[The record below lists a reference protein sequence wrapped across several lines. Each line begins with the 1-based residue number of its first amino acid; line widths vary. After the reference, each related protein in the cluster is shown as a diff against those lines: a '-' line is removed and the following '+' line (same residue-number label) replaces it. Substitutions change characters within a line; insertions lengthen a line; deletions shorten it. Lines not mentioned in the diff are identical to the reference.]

1 MSLKSISNQSATCCN
16 AQNTYLKI
24 KLAQQNLTN
33 MKFSDS
39 TKQAI
44 ANATGL
50 VYLADNLE
58 KRAATE
64 GEEVAKMLRFYC
76 PTREAHQVIEET
88 VLPDIKATNPGFDY
102 PGSGDVPEPP
112 VEEVLKALK
121 ASIVFDEASYN
132 AIVDEEYRKQ
142 WTWEQSK
149 PSMPWLVVDIEK
161 TKEDAVVDLKMTAGN
176 AAVVFAASCDS
187 VGTRSEDSATL
198 TTGYKRVMFEC
209 IKDLQVSSPWEQNFV
224 VTAKQGDTIVTAEAV
239 CPAEPVDPPVPE
251 KQLPEVTSTME
262 PNVVANKDFEFEVAT
277 TANDYKNTMVYA
289 LLSTEATTSDINKI
303 QYWEP
308 NEEVPSWHDLQ
319 ASEDGSYRFGPE
331 SGFPLLD
338 TASKFKLNMK
348 STGSFDFKVSIKTIE
363 DNKTL
368 CSINERLEVS
378 AKKSIKSIAAAFVH
392 DEASYNEYVDAAY
405 REQYDFEASKD
416 SMPWLVVD
424 IDKADAEARPQLAIK
439 AGNAEVVFAES
450 CDNVGSRS
458 NENKTLTLNANVAKY
473 AMFEC
478 IKDLQVAEPFGIKWT
493 VAAQVEDEAALS
505 ASVDAPVKQK
515 ATRAAKK

>member
-1 MSLKSISNQSATCCN
+1 M
-16 AQNTYLKI
+16 
-24 KLAQQNLTN
+24 KL
-33 MKFSDS
+33 KFSEDI
-39 TKQAI
+39 KQAI

-58 KRAATE
+58 KRDVSD
-64 GEEVAKMLRFYC
+64 GEEVAKMLRFYG
-76 PTREAHQVIEET
+76 TSREAHEVINASA
-88 VLPDIKATNPGFDY
+88 LPAIKASNPGFDY
-102 PGSGDVPEPP
+102 PGSGDEPQPP
-112 VEEVLKALK
+112 VEAILKAVN
-121 ASIVFDEASYN
+121 AAIVFDEASYN
-132 AIVDEEYRKQ
+132 AIVDAEYRDQ

-149 PSMPWLVVDIEK
+149 ISMPWLVVDIDK
-161 TKEDAVVDLKMTAGN
+161 TKADTPIDLSMTVGN
-176 AAVVFAASCDS
+176 AIVVFAASCDD
-187 VGTRSEDSATL
+187 VGTRSKDSTTL

-209 IKDLQVSSPWEQNFV
+209 IKDLQVASPWEQNFV

-239 CPAEPVDPPVPE
+239 CPAEPADPPVPE

-308 NEEVPSWHDLQ
+308 NEEVPSWHDLP

-348 STGSFDFKVSIKTIE
+348 TVGNFDFTIAIKTVE

-392 DEASYNEYVDAAY
+392 DEASYNEHVDAAY
-405 REQYDFEASKD
+405 REQWTWEQSKD
-416 SMPWLVVD
+416 SMPWLVVN

-439 AGNAEVVFAES
+439 AGEAEVEFAEF
-450 CDNVGSRS
+450 CDTVGERS
-458 NENKTLTLNANVAKY
+458 NGNKTLTLNANIAKY

-493 VAAQVEDEAALS
+493 VTAQVVDEEALS
-505 ASVDAPVKQK
+505 ASVDAP
-515 ATRAAKK
+515 AKVEA

>member
-1 MSLKSISNQSATCCN
+1 M
-16 AQNTYLKI
+16 
-24 KLAQQNLTN
+24 KL
-33 MKFSDS
+33 KFSEDI
-39 TKQAI
+39 KQAI

-58 KRAATE
+58 KRDVSD
-64 GEEVAKMLRFYC
+64 GEEVAKMLRFYG
-76 PTREAHQVIEET
+76 TSREAHEVINAS
-88 VLPDIKATNPGFDY
+88 VLPAIKASNPGFDY
-102 PGSGDVPEPP
+102 PGSGDEPQPP
-112 VEEVLKALK
+112 VEAILKAVN
-121 ASIVFDEASYN
+121 AAIVFDEASYN
-132 AIVDEEYRKQ
+132 AIVDAEYRDQ

-149 PSMPWLVVDIEK
+149 ISMPWLVVDIDK
-161 TKEDAVVDLKMTAGN
+161 TKADTPIDLSMTVGN
-176 AAVVFAASCDS
+176 AIVVFAASCDD
-187 VGTRSEDSATL
+187 VGTRSEDSTTL

-209 IKDLQVSSPWEQNFV
+209 IKDLQVASPWEQNFV

-308 NEEVPSWHDLQ
+308 NEEVPSWHDLP

-348 STGSFDFKVSIKTIE
+348 STGSFDFKVSIMTIE
-363 DNKTL
+363 DNTEL

-378 AKKSIKSIAAAFVH
+378 AKKSIKSIAATFVH
-392 DEASYNEYVDAAY
+392 DEASYNEHVDAAY
-405 REQYDFEASKD
+405 REQWTWEQSKD
-416 SMPWLVVD
+416 SMPWLVVN

-439 AGNAEVVFAES
+439 AGEAEVEFAES
-450 CDNVGSRS
+450 CDTVGERS
-458 NENKTLTLNANVAKY
+458 NGNKTLTLNANVAKY

-493 VAAQVEDEAALS
+493 VAAQVVDEEALS
-505 ASVDAPVKQK
+505 ASVDAPAKVE
-515 ATRAAKK
+515 AKKSTRKKA

>member
-1 MSLKSISNQSATCCN
+1 M
-16 AQNTYLKI
+16 
-24 KLAQQNLTN
+24 KL
-33 MKFSDS
+33 KFSEDI
-39 TKQAI
+39 KQAI

-58 KRAATE
+58 KRDVSD
-64 GEEVAKMLRFYC
+64 GEEVAKMLRFYG
-76 PTREAHQVIEET
+76 TSREAHEVINAS
-88 VLPDIKATNPGFDY
+88 VLTAIKASNPGFDY
-102 PGSGDVPEPP
+102 PGSGDEPQPP
-112 VEEVLKALK
+112 VEAILKAVN
-121 ASIVFDEASYN
+121 AAIVFDEASYN
-132 AIVDEEYRKQ
+132 AIVDAEYRDQ

-149 PSMPWLVVDIEK
+149 ISMPWLVVDIDK
-161 TKEDAVVDLKMTAGN
+161 TKADTSIDLSMTVGN
-176 AAVVFAASCDS
+176 AIVVFAASCDN
-187 VGTRSEDSATL
+187 VGTRSEDSTTL

-209 IKDLQVSSPWEQNFV
+209 IKDLQVASPWEQNFV
-224 VTAKQGDTIVTAEAV
+224 VTAKHGDTIVTAEAA
-239 CPAEPVDPPVPE
+239 CPTEPVDPPVPE
-251 KQLPEVTSTME
+251 KKLPEVTSTME

-338 TASKFKLNMK
+338 TTSKFKLNMK
-348 STGSFDFKVSIKTIE
+348 STGSFDFKVSIMTVE

-392 DEASYNEYVDAAY
+392 DEASYNEHVDAAY
-405 REQYDFEASKD
+405 REQWTWEQSKD
-416 SMPWLVVD
+416 SMPWLVVN

-439 AGNAEVVFAES
+439 AGEAEVEFAES
-450 CDNVGSRS
+450 CDNVGERS
-458 NENKTLTLNANVAKY
+458 NGNKTLTLNANVAKY

-493 VAAQVEDEAALS
+493 VAAQVVDEEALS
-505 ASVDAPVKQK
+505 ASVDAPAKV
-515 ATRAAKK
+515 AAKKSTRKKA

>member
-1 MSLKSISNQSATCCN
+1 M
-16 AQNTYLKI
+16 
-24 KLAQQNLTN
+24 KL
-33 MKFSDS
+33 KFSEDI
-39 TKQAI
+39 KQAI

-58 KRAATE
+58 KRDVSD
-64 GEEVAKMLRFYC
+64 GEEVAKMLRFYG
-76 PTREAHQVIEET
+76 TSREAHEVINAS
-88 VLPDIKATNPGFDY
+88 VLPAIKASNPGFDY
-102 PGSGDVPEPP
+102 PGSGDEPQPP
-112 VEEVLKALK
+112 VEAILKAVK
-121 ASIVFDEASYN
+121 AAIVFDEASYN
-132 AIVDEEYRKQ
+132 AIVDAEYRDQ
-142 WTWEQSK
+142 WTWAQSK
-149 PSMPWLVVDIEK
+149 PSMPWLVVDIDK
-161 TKEDAVVDLKMTAGN
+161 TKADTPIDLSMTAGN
-176 AAVVFAASCDS
+176 AIVVFAASCDD
-187 VGTRSEDSATL
+187 VGTRSEDSTTL

-209 IKDLQVSSPWEQNFV
+209 IKDLQVASPWEQNFV

-308 NEEVPSWHDLQ
+308 NEEVPSWHDLP

-348 STGSFDFKVSIKTIE
+348 TVGNFNFTIAIKTVE

-368 CSINERLEVS
+368 CSLNERLEVS

-392 DEASYNEYVDAAY
+392 DEASYNEHVDAAY
-405 REQYDFEASKD
+405 REQWTWEQSKD
-416 SMPWLVVD
+416 SMPWLVVN

-439 AGNAEVVFAES
+439 AGEAEVEFAES
-450 CDNVGSRS
+450 CDNVGERS
-458 NENKTLTLNANVAKY
+458 NGNKTLTLNANVAKY

-478 IKDLQVAEPFGIKWT
+478 IKDLQVAEPFDIKWT
-493 VAAQVEDEAALS
+493 VAAQVVDEEALF
-505 ASVDAPVKQK
+505 ASVDAPAKV
-515 ATRAAKK
+515 AAKKFTHKKA

>member
-1 MSLKSISNQSATCCN
+1 
-16 AQNTYLKI
+16 
-24 KLAQQNLTN
+24 

-132 AIVDEEYRKQ
+132 SIVDEEYRKQ

-149 PSMPWLVVDIEK
+149 P
-161 TKEDAVVDLKMTAGN
+161 
-176 AAVVFAASCDS
+176 
-187 VGTRSEDSATL
+187 
-198 TTGYKRVMFEC
+198 
-209 IKDLQVSSPWEQNFV
+209 
-224 VTAKQGDTIVTAEAV
+224 
-239 CPAEPVDPPVPE
+239 
-251 KQLPEVTSTME
+251 
-262 PNVVANKDFEFEVAT
+262 
-277 TANDYKNTMVYA
+277 
-289 LLSTEATTSDINKI
+289 
-303 QYWEP
+303 
-308 NEEVPSWHDLQ
+308 
-319 ASEDGSYRFGPE
+319 
-331 SGFPLLD
+331 
-338 TASKFKLNMK
+338 
-348 STGSFDFKVSIKTIE
+348 
-363 DNKTL
+363 
-368 CSINERLEVS
+368 
-378 AKKSIKSIAAAFVH
+378 
-392 DEASYNEYVDAAY
+392 
-405 REQYDFEASKD
+405 

-473 AMFEC
+473 AIFEC

-493 VAAQVEDEAALS
+493 VAAQVEDEAALF
-505 ASVDAPVKQK
+505 ASVDAPAKQK

>member
-1 MSLKSISNQSATCCN
+1 MKQ
-16 AQNTYLKI
+16 
-24 KLAQQNLTN
+24 
-33 MKFSDS
+33 KFSEDI
-39 TKQAI
+39 KQAI

-58 KRAATE
+58 KRDVSD
-64 GEEVAKMLRFYC
+64 GEEVAKMLRFYG
-76 PTREAHQVIEET
+76 TSREAHEVINAS
-88 VLPDIKATNPGFDY
+88 VLPAIKASNPGFDY
-102 PGSGDVPEPP
+102 HDSGDEPQPP
-112 VEEVLKALK
+112 VEAILKAVK
-121 ASIVFDEASYN
+121 AAIVFDEASYN
-132 AIVDEEYRKQ
+132 AIVDAEYCDQ

-149 PSMPWLVVDIEK
+149 ISMPWLVVDIDK
-161 TKEDAVVDLKMTAGN
+161 TKADTPIDLSMTVGN
-176 AAVVFAASCDS
+176 AIVVFAASCDD
-187 VGTRSEDSATL
+187 VGTRSEDSTTL

-209 IKDLQVSSPWEQNFV
+209 IKDLQVVSPWEQNFV

-308 NEEVPSWHDLQ
+308 NEEVPSWHDLP

-348 STGSFDFKVSIKTIE
+348 TVGNFNFTIAIKTVE

-392 DEASYNEYVDAAY
+392 DEASYNEHVDAAY
-405 REQYDFEASKD
+405 REQWTWEQSKD
-416 SMPWLVVD
+416 SMPWLVVN

-439 AGNAEVVFAES
+439 AGEAEVEFAES
-450 CDNVGSRS
+450 CDTVGERS
-458 NENKTLTLNANVAKY
+458 NGNKTLTLNANVAKY

-478 IKDLQVAEPFGIKWT
+478 IKDLQVAEPFDIKWT
-493 VAAQVEDEAALS
+493 VAAQVVDEEALS
-505 ASVDAPVKQK
+505 ASVDAPAKV
-515 ATRAAKK
+515 AAKKSTRKKA

>member
-1 MSLKSISNQSATCCN
+1 M
-16 AQNTYLKI
+16 
-24 KLAQQNLTN
+24 KL
-33 MKFSDS
+33 KFSEDI
-39 TKQAI
+39 KQAI

-58 KRAATE
+58 KRDVSD
-64 GEEVAKMLRFYC
+64 GEEVAKMLRFYG
-76 PTREAHQVIEET
+76 TSREAHEVINAS
-88 VLPDIKATNPGFDY
+88 VLPAIKASNPGFDY
-102 PGSGDVPEPP
+102 PGSGDEPQPP
-112 VEEVLKALK
+112 VEAILKAVK
-121 ASIVFDEASYN
+121 AAIVFDEASYN
-132 AIVDEEYRKQ
+132 AIVDAEYRDQ

-149 PSMPWLVVDIEK
+149 PSMPWLVVDIDK
-161 TKEDAVVDLKMTAGN
+161 TKADTPIDLSMTVGN
-176 AAVVFAASCDS
+176 AIVVFAASCDD
-187 VGTRSEDSATL
+187 VGTRSEDSTTL

-209 IKDLQVSSPWEQNFV
+209 IKDLQVASPWEQNFV

-338 TASKFKLNMK
+338 IAAKFKLNMK
-348 STGSFDFKVSIKTIE
+348 SAGKFDFTIAIKTVE

-368 CSINERLEVS
+368 CSINKRLEVA

-392 DEASYNEYVDAAY
+392 DEASYNEHVDAAY
-405 REQYDFEASKD
+405 REQYSFEDSKD
-416 SMPWLVVD
+416 SMPWLVVN

-439 AGNAEVVFAES
+439 AGEAEVEFAES
-450 CDNVGSRS
+450 CDNVGERS
-458 NENKTLTLNANVAKY
+458 NGNKTLTLNANVAKY

-493 VAAQVEDEAALS
+493 VAAQVVDEEALS
-505 ASVDAPVKQK
+505 ASVDAPAKV
-515 ATRAAKK
+515 AAKKSTRKKA